1 MSTQSSEANAVVD
14 DEYPL
19 LLIGRDH
26 RVSYANVRAH
36 QLFGFEHGGLHGMS
50 IEQLLAPSRRTEVRN
65 VQAVLRG
72 QAARRFR
79 SVTRRADG
87 ALIDVNLGLE
97 PCLDSRGS
105 VVAVKLRCERI
116 LRSEPSAPPTSFAS
130 SSGTRPI
137 PPRAGVPPPR
147 PKSARPSVSPPPSAR
162 TQPATPRPSAVPPA
176 PPLSVT
182 PRSGPVSV
190 PPRSTPQDSARPV
203 ARTLEAVPSARVQP
217 SIPPTPKP
225 SISPPPKSRRVPVV
239 RPPAPPSELVLSE
252 DGAEQLETALQLL
265 GWLRQRIQAEDGPL
279 GCPRERARVLL
290 VLNETTELVAE
301 CRCDLKREVKPRA
314 RHA

>member
-1 MSTQSSEANAVVD
+1 MGSLYLGHTHIREGRSAAMSTQSSEANAVVD

-19 LLIGRDH
+19 ILIGRDH
-26 RVSYANVRAH
+26 RVSYANPRAH

-72 QAARRFR
+72 QASRRFR

-87 ALIDVNLGLE
+87 SLIDVNLALE
-97 PCLDSRGS
+97 PCLDHRGS

-116 LRSEPSAPPTSFAS
+116 LRSEPPAPPASFAA

-137 PPRAGVPPPR
+137 PPRRGVPPPP
-147 PKSARPSVSPPPSAR
+147 PKSVRPIARGLA
-162 TQPATPRPSAVPPA
+162 
-176 PPLSVT
+176 
-182 PRSGPVSV
+182 
-190 PPRSTPQDSARPV
+190 
-203 ARTLEAVPSARVQP
+203 AVPSAP
-217 SIPPTPKP
+217 SDPYVSPEPTTSVMPPRKTSVLPPPKT
-225 SISPPPKSRRVPVV
+225 SISPPPKSGRVAVV
-239 RPPAPPSELVLSE
+239 RPPSPKTELVLTE

-265 GWLRQRIQAEDGPL
+265 GWLRQRIQADDGPL

-314 RHA
+314 RRA